1 LLISHCVLI
10 SRTNKSLSQRCKLF
24 RRHCKEPLISRP
36 HTGDM
41 KQATSC
47 GPTNISAALHN
58 FLAHDVCT
66 PDLSYNN
73 TSTPVCI
80 CYLPPACK
88 IMSVIIG
95 SSLKLY
101 CIIQFSLYLTE
112 NTVPILY
119 KVRALNLFRR
129 IISICCKKNKKYNTT
144 WKILGLL
151 NVTKIVV
158 QSYRWALDG

>member
-1 LLISHCVLI
+1 
-10 SRTNKSLSQRCKLF
+10 
-24 RRHCKEPLISRP
+24 
-36 HTGDM
+36 M

-47 GPTNISAALHN
+47 GSTNIRADLHN
-58 FLAHDVCT
+58 LLVQDVCT

-73 TSTPVCI
+73 TSTAVCI
-80 CYLPPACK
+80 CRLPPACK
-88 IMSVIIG
+88 IESVIIG
-95 SSLKLY
+95 SRLKLY
-101 CIIQFSLYLTE
+101 CITHLILYFTE

-151 NVTKIVV
+151 IVTTTVV
-158 QSYRWALDG
+158 QCYRWALNG